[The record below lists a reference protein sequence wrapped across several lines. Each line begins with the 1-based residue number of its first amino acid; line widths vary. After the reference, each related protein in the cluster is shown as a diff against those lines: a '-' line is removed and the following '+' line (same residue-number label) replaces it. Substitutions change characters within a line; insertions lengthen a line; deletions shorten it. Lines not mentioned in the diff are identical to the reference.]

1 MPFFSHRV
9 SMLEV
14 QNRALIKTARER
26 AERIDKLEHEL
37 QQVNREMERL
47 IVGVERL
54 KAEREFY
61 SKRVVALEEQNRQLT
76 QSATKY
82 SLWGQKLERE
92 LATRSTRRR
101 RCLRPSARRSENTY
115 SPCRMARSARD
126 GIGSAACIISCRR
139 RSTSCQRSAARWS
152 KLDIIP
158 SSPRRDGR
166 VPQHSSVRFRQTC
179 P

>member
-1 MPFFSHRV
+1 MPRRFSAAECSDNITQACKRPPASEHFMPFFSKRV

-14 QNRALIKTARER
+14 QNRALIKTAGER

-115 SPCRMARSARD
+115 SPCRMARSD
-126 GIGSAACIISCRR
+126 
-139 RSTSCQRSAARWS
+139 
-152 KLDIIP
+152 
-158 SSPRRDGR
+158 
-166 VPQHSSVRFRQTC
+166 C
-179 P
+179 PVFFS